1 MHLARTQGYQKLN
14 ATAIRTRT
22 KAKPTPSFAGER
34 ARNARGF
41 TMIQLLIVVAVVVVL
56 AAMAIPSFLNSSRPM
71 RIRNDANA
79 LANLIVMARMR
90 AATEFS
96 RTEIYCTPT
105 PTSGPALC
113 QMKSL
118 QFTTTP
124 STGTWNSEPQTV
136 YLSPGVSFGAPSSI
150 TTYLPN
156 QGTAYQGD
164 AAQYTP
170 LAAANTSNPV
180 IIFNSRG
187 LPIDPNGGSTLT
199 ADYAL
204 YLKDQTGSYYAIS
217 VNLTGRPDL
226 YSFANG
232 VFTLL
237 QEY

>member
-1 MHLARTQGYQKLN
+1 MLN
-14 ATAIRTRT
+14 ATAMRTRS
-22 KAKPTPSFAGER
+22 KAKIASSFARKR
-34 ARNARGF
+34 AHNACGF
-41 TMIQLLIVVAVVVVL
+41 TLMQLLFVVAIVVIL
-56 AAMAIPSFLNSSRPM
+56 TAMAVPSFLNSSRPM

-79 LANLIVMARMR
+79 LANMIVMARMR
-90 AATEFS
+90 AATEFT
-96 RTEIYCTPT
+96 RTEVYCTPS

-113 QMKSL
+113 QMRSL

-124 STGTWNSEPQTV
+124 ATGTWNLEPQTV
-136 YLSPGVSFGAPSSI
+136 YLSPGVRFGIPSSI

-170 LAAANTSNPV
+170 LASSNTTNPV

-199 ADYAL
+199 SDYAL
-204 YLKDQTGSYYAIS
+204 YLTDQTGNYYAIS